1 MADVL
6 SPHSSL
12 LPPGNSF
19 SPLTLFESTITNAQM
34 LVESMAEREL
44 FSALKII
51 GNLHTHVEGDDYEAD
66 EEEEDDCII
75 TEELN
80 DDSLSAG
87 FPYAKIPRLDLS
99 ADYSGAGVSG
109 FGSSGGGGGGSG
121 GDVPPECKTIMR
133 RAYKMLKGNGPHLFD
148 FSMPFSAE
156 PNQQVAAMVMA
167 KAKEMAEGKGW
178 PDDVWQNLPKDSRIN
193 YLHSNFGTKIRAKY
207 RISKL
212 NRRQKSFELVAT
224 SLSSDELEKFRVI
237 LTRDYT
243 SSDEECGSGGSD
255 QLRVRELAWESD
267 EVKRLKRQ
275 LDQVYMDNCATT
287 KQKQQLGRCIRDPLR
302 SRSQRPPPDGAPN
315 WALKPPMRKN

>member
-1 MADVL
+1 
-6 SPHSSL
+6 
-12 LPPGNSF
+12 
-19 SPLTLFESTITNAQM
+19 
-34 LVESMAEREL
+34 
-44 FSALKII
+44 
-51 GNLHTHVEGDDYEAD
+51 
-66 EEEEDDCII
+66 
-75 TEELN
+75 
-80 DDSLSAG
+80 
-87 FPYAKIPRLDLS
+87 
-99 ADYSGAGVSG
+99 
-109 FGSSGGGGGGSG
+109 
-121 GDVPPECKTIMR
+121 
-133 RAYKMLKGNGPHLFD
+133 
-148 FSMPFSAE
+148 
-156 PNQQVAAMVMA
+156 MVMA

-178 PDDVWQNLPKDSRIN
+178 PDDVWQRLRSEFRISTAFSKMRFESRHALKLNDSRIN

-315 WALKPPMRKN
+315 W

>member
-1 MADVL
+1 RRSGMADVL

-51 GNLHTHVEGDDYEAD
+51 GNLHTHVVHSMEPRYCRAFDRSDRLAELEAAGLVASVSGEQQHQQQQPPPSQHQQLHRESTAASSLSGGANASTKEEKASVLGDMGASSVLGAALGAIKVEGDDYEAD

-178 PDDVWQNLPKDSRIN
+178 PDDVWQSE
-193 YLHSNFGTKIRAKY
+193 FGIFWHLMC
-207 RISKL
+207 S
-212 NRRQKSFELVAT
+212 
-224 SLSSDELEKFRVI
+224 
-237 LTRDYT
+237 
-243 SSDEECGSGGSD
+243 C
-255 QLRVRELAWESD
+255 
-267 EVKRLKRQ
+267 
-275 LDQVYMDNCATT
+275 
-287 KQKQQLGRCIRDPLR
+287 
-302 SRSQRPPPDGAPN
+302 
-315 WALKPPMRKN
+315 